1 MYGRD
6 PKLPSSLDFQTP
18 VVKFSII
25 ETEYDKGLE
34 RELKQARQLAKQ
46 HIQSAQRS
54 QKFYDRSSKEVKLN
68 VGDREMLKVQPQFK
82 LDRTFKGPPVIKSL
96 SPTNAMIQVQGDS
109 SADVLNVS
117 RQRLSLCGPAM
128 ADATPWI
135 GHSGSF
141 VNAERLTDTECQN
154 LTKTVIWQTT
164 YSHQCQ
170 QSLLEV
176 VVKYGDPLDST

>member
-46 HIQSAQRS
+46 HIQSQRS

-68 VGDREMLKVQPQFK
+68 VGDREMLKVEPQFK
-82 LDRTFKGPPVIKSL
+82 L
-96 SPTNAMIQVQGDS
+96 
-109 SADVLNVS
+109 
-117 RQRLSLCGPAM
+117 RQN
-128 ADATPWI
+128 I
-135 GHSGSF
+135 
-141 VNAERLTDTECQN
+141 
-154 LTKTVIWQTT
+154 
-164 YSHQCQ
+164 
-170 QSLLEV
+170 
-176 VVKYGDPLDST
+176 